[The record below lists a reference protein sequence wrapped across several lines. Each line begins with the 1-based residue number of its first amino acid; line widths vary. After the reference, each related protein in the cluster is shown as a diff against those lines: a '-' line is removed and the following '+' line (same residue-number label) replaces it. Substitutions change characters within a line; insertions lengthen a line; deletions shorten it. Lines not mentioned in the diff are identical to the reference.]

1 MYIKNILLLIL
12 LENIRLSKSPKR
24 NTTKWHG
31 RGNTFPRSV
40 TTVGDKHVGFVW
52 GQWNSEIYIGRTDKE
67 QANPELFM
75 EDNGLFEG
83 HFFSMN
89 VNCSVWCILINFLPT
104 GTISQDKTISFVH

>member
-1 MYIKNILLLIL
+1 M
-12 LENIRLSKSPKR
+12 
-24 NTTKWHG
+24 
-31 RGNTFPRSV
+31 
-40 TTVGDKHVGFVW
+40 GFEW

-89 VNCSVWCILINFLPT
+89 VNCSL
-104 GTISQDKTISFVH
+104 